1 MEWLL
6 GGKRC
11 EDRTPRSSL
20 PVRSPMRRKLREAMV
35 PGLRGKWGGVVGERG
50 GERTAAFAAGCD
62 LENDSVCTGA
72 RNVWYWFNY

>member
-1 MEWLL
+1 
-6 GGKRC
+6 
-11 EDRTPRSSL
+11 
-20 PVRSPMRRKLREAMV
+20 
-35 PGLRGKWGGVVGERG
+35 VVGERG